1 MDKGVV
7 TTSKSVKTPRMEI
20 KTLVQQ
26 VCENSDKTLETL
38 MQQGWEVLHISAT
51 SVVNPLARAYAPM
64 VEHYEIVKLKRL
76 VEEIDPEEDEVT
88 EEVATVREIDV
99 RPPLPIE
106 SSAVVTGTVLG
117 IDAPTVDVGRKPLEE
132 VTYTEA
138 LLSGRYNA
146 EEIKQVAN
154 REAAQ
159 AGMKALWKSQQ
170 WGERRWDGL
179 VNSLPTPRVIGDMV
193 NL

>member
-1 MDKGVV
+1 MNKDMN
-7 TTSKSVKTPRMEI
+7 TTDKSVKTPRMEI
-20 KTLVQQ
+20 KTLAQQ

-38 MQQGWEVLHISAT
+38 MNEGWEVLSMSAT
-51 SVVNPLARAYAPM
+51 SVVNPHAKAFAAA

-76 VEEIDPEEDEVT
+76 VEEIDPEADEET

-132 VTYTEA
+132 VSYNEA
-138 LLSGRYNA
+138 LLSGRYTS
-146 EEIKQVAN
+146 EEIKLIGN
-154 REAAQ
+154 RERDAVFLN
-159 AGMKALWKSQQ
+159 ALWKQQQ
-170 WGERRWDGL
+170 WGGRRWEGL
-179 VNSLPTPRVIGDMV
+179 VNTLPTPRVIGDVV

>member
-7 TTSKSVKTPRMEI
+7 TTDKSVKTPRMEI
-20 KTLVQQ
+20 KTLAQQ

-38 MQQGWEVLHISAT
+38 MNEGWELMLPPVLTTAVIGNVA
-51 SVVNPLARAYAPM
+51 
-64 VEHYEIVKLKRL
+64 EHFEIVKLMRL
-76 VEEIDPEEDEVT
+76 VEPDEDPEEDEAT

-132 VTYTEA
+132 VSYNEA
-138 LLSGRYNA
+138 LLSGRYTS
-146 EEIKQVAN
+146 EEIKLIGN
-154 REAAQ
+154 RERDAVFLN
-159 AGMKALWKSQQ
+159 ALWKQQQ
-170 WGERRWDGL
+170 WGGRRWEGL
-179 VNSLPTPRVIGDMV
+179 VNTLPTPRVIGDVV